1 MRRRAEDCCGDDGV
15 YGDDCD
21 GAAAVAAGP
30 VAGAGLA
37 CLNGNGHGDEVG
49 DNEEEDD
56 EDTDDMK
63 MMMVRLPVMV
73 VMARNT
79 KSHQKS
85 AAAMG
90 LEADFHQ
97 EFEYSSQVAKGDIFV
112 QL

>member
-1 MRRRAEDCCGDDGV
+1 MRRRAEDCYGDDGV
-15 YGDDCD
+15 YGNDCD

-30 VAGAGLA
+30 VAGAGL
-37 CLNGNGHGDEVG
+37 GHGDEVG

-97 EFEYSSQVAKGDIFV
+97 EFGYSSQVAKGDIFV